1 MIAAGVLMV
10 NNDKMLEW
18 CEAAYSSDDKKALR
32 DKCDDAQY
40 TICDAQGKGD
50 ICEVDMDAEITNP
63 EAEKARQTLLTL
75 DAVIKGLDAH
85 REAQRQDVVV
95 KDAAPPAEEKTVK
108 KEEVKKEEPKKGD
121 KPAIGDGAKFS
132 VGISAGLVFGDGFKA
147 DSSPL
152 TKQYVGVEPGIN
164 LIFHVDEGEKKDMWM
179 LSADLSV
186 RVNIPA
192 KQYKSDGSE
201 YLADPTIQPLLGLN
215 AYRFLD
221 DGRRF
226 ALGGG
231 VKIGGSFST
240 ETYSTDMRSASNNY
254 FMLGYGVGAK
264 WRATDSLMIGA
275 EFYHFPGRGKVNQN
289 QQDFLGSK
297 SWSSSMGIGG
307 ALNLTWLIPVY

>member
-1 MIAAGVLMV
+1 MIAAGTVIKNSELLAM
-10 NNDKMLEW
+10 
-18 CEAAYSSDDKKALR
+18 CEAAYSTPETKEDFKK
-32 DKCDDAQY
+32 CNVAQY
-40 TICDAQGKGD
+40 DICVEQGKDD
-50 ICEVDMDAEITNP
+50 ICEVDMALPLEN
-63 EAEKARQTLLTL
+63 EKAEEARQALLSLSAITE
-75 DAVIKGLDAH
+75 GLAKLEEVVQEDVFVED
-85 REAQRQDVVV
+85 EA
-95 KDAAPPAEEKTVK
+95 APAEEKTVK

-121 KPAIGDGAKFS
+121 KPAIGEGAKFS
-132 VGISAGLVFGDGFKA
+132 VGLSAGLIFGDGFKA

-192 KQYKSDGSE
+192 KQFKSDGSE
-201 YLADPTIQPLLGLN
+201 YWADPTIQPLLGLN

-226 ALGGG
+226 AIGAG
-231 VKIGGSFST
+231 VKIGWSFST

-254 FMLGYGVGAK
+254 FMLGYAVGAK
-264 WRATDSLMIGA
+264 YRATDSLMIGA
-275 EFYHFPGRGKVNQN
+275 EFYHFPGRGSVNQN

-297 SWSSSMGIGG
+297 SWNSSMGIGG
-307 ALNLTWLIPVY
+307 GVYFTWLIPVY